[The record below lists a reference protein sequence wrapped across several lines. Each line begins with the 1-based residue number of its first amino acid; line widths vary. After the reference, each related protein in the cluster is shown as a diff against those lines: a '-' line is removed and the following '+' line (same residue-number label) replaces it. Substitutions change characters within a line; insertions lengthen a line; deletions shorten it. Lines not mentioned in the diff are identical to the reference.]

1 MLLTFFIITI
11 CVTSSNNIT
20 PQMIPNKIVDKVV
33 AGIHRQEWLEG
44 DVAVVAVLTRNINND
59 NDVSYSLSDMILTY
73 YSSTII
79 FTNTSYCCCL
89 YSYPPST
96 CTIAVPPE
104 YIYQLF
110 C

>member
-1 MLLTFFIITI
+1 
-11 CVTSSNNIT
+11 
-20 PQMIPNKIVDKVV
+20 MIHSKIVDKVV
-33 AGIHRQEWLEG
+33 AGIHHQDWLEG
-44 DVAVVAVLTRNINND
+44 DVAVVAVITRNINND

-79 FTNTSYCCCL
+79 FTNTSYYCCL

-96 CTIAVPPE
+96 CTTTTAIPPE